1 MTEIGNHKHGRQNM
15 KRIDINN
22 KGKYPFT
29 VREDDRVNSCHTVE
43 IEGPCKIYHKD
54 GKTWAET
61 EATVY
66 KLVNI
71 PTENIDFNKI
81 GDIIDIS
88 TDE

>member
-1 MTEIGNHKHGRQNM
+1 M

-88 TDE
+88 KDE

>member
-1 MTEIGNHKHGRQNM
+1 MDK
-15 KRIDINN
+15 
-22 KGKYPFT
+22 FL
-29 VREDDRVNSCHTVE
+29 

>member
-1 MTEIGNHKHGRQNM
+1 M

-22 KGKYPFT
+22 EGEYPFT
-29 VREDDRVNSCHTVE
+29 VREDDRINSCHSVE

-61 EATVY
+61 ESTVY

-71 PTENIDFNKI
+71 PKENIDFKNI

-88 TDE
+88 NDE